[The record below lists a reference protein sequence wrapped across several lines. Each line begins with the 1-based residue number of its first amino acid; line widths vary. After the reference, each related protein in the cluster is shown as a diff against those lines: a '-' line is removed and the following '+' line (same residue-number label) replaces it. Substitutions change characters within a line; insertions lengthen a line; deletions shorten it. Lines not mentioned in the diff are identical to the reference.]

1 MIIPLTNG
9 INHVNSHYNMDSIYC
24 FRRGE
29 SHKATDKPCQDC
41 AFAEHS
47 PSLSMAIVCDGHG
60 GEKYFRSDI
69 GAKSAVTIIKKSI
82 HSFVENMNISSFNND
97 GNLSVFSNSHF
108 CSYSKAE
115 STEEQTEKKAHK
127 ALTWLFS
134 SIISQWNDA
143 IAKDARQR
151 DITDWEEK
159 HVDKTILDEFRKKR
173 ENPEATFEKNYGCTL
188 MVYVQTPDYWF
199 AFQLGDGKLVTME
212 KNNDVISFYQPVPW
226 DDKCFLNKTTS
237 LCDSHAL
244 DEFRYC
250 YQGDGTF
257 PVAAFLGSDGMDD
270 SYGDGEN
277 LYNFYANLYK
287 QIAKSGVDVASNM
300 LNSWLP
306 EISKIGSKDDMSVA
320 CIFDDH
326 EINLNFYAIIE
337 YQKSVI
343 ESQILEHNEKI
354 EALHKK
360 IDDYDEE
367 SKLSRSEKINLDYDR
382 NDLNKIISSVKQARK
397 KLRDLQDEIIRFD
410 NGRKKQHHSHSKSK
424 SVSKQKNLA
433 SKIKRIRK

>member
-1 MIIPLTNG
+1 MN
-9 INHVNSHYNMDSIYC
+9 SIYC
-24 FRRGE
+24 FRKGE
-29 SHKATDKPCQDC
+29 SHKATEKPCQDY
-41 AFAEHS
+41 AFAEHTS
-47 PSLSMAIVCDGHG
+47 SLSMAIVCDGHG

-69 GAKSAVTIIKKSI
+69 GAKSAVTITKSSI
-82 HSFVENMNISSFNND
+82 HSFVENMKISSFNNE
-97 GNLSVFSNSHF
+97 GNESVFSHSHF

-115 STEEQTEKKAHK
+115 STEEQTEKNAHK
-127 ALTWLFS
+127 ALLWLFS

-143 IAKDARQR
+143 IANDARQR
-151 DITDWEEK
+151 DITDWEES

-173 ENPEATFEKNYGCTL
+173 ENPEATFEKTYGCTL
-188 MVYVQTPDYWF
+188 MAYVQTPDYWF
-199 AFQLGDGKLVTME
+199 AFQLGDGKLVTMG
-212 KNNDVISFYQPVPW
+212 KNNDVISFNQPVPW
-226 DDKCFLNKTTS
+226 DEKCFLNKTTS

-257 PVAAFLGSDGMDD
+257 PVAAFLGSDGIDD

-287 QIAKSGVDVASNM
+287 QIAKSGVDIASKM

-320 CIFDDH
+320 CVFDEH
-326 EINLNFYAIIE
+326 EINLNFYAVIE

-343 ESQILEHNEKI
+343 ESQILEHDKKI
-354 EALHKK
+354 EALRKK
-360 IDDYDEE
+360 IDDYDEDA
-367 SKLSRSEKINLDYDR
+367 KLSRSEKINLDYDKK
-382 NDLNKIISSVKQARK
+382 DLDKIISLVKQARK

-410 NGRKKQHHSHSKSK
+410 NGRKKHNHSSSKSK
-424 SVSKQKNLA
+424 RVPKQKTLA
-433 SKIKRIRK
+433 FKLKTIRK